1 MIIIENHVIIWRAS
15 GMLHTHNDCFSITF
29 FFDRRRWAVSY
40 LDLKGSDEIG
50 ASLIEK
56 MLNAFLISSTF

>member
-15 GMLHTHNDCFSITF
+15 GMLHTHY